1 MWGLFYSSGSERKKK
16 KKKSVNAAFP
26 PPLPSRSQEKK
37 IWGKKSRQS
46 MEQFRLIIAEN
57 QLGDRRALLSKT
69 RRILFI
75 RKISGGN
82 LKPQTHMYR
91 HKGCLNWV
99 YRHSAQALF
108 NKSLFFFLSRRG
120 QWLRVWLVYFNG
132 WWDRNKSDCSNL
144 VSMQRETFSEYLSH
158 LQRSFPKT
166 SQTRNAPAQI
176 IMQTHPEEESKTK
189 TKMETEVNSWK

>member
-1 MWGLFYSSGSERKKK
+1 
-16 KKKSVNAAFP
+16 
-26 PPLPSRSQEKK
+26 
-37 IWGKKSRQS
+37 

-108 NKSLFFFLSRRG
+108 NKSLFFFFVTERTVAESLASVF
-120 QWLRVWLVYFNG
+120 QWLMG
-132 WWDRNKSDCSNL
+132 
-144 VSMQRETFSEYLSH
+144 SE
-158 LQRSFPKT
+158 
-166 SQTRNAPAQI
+166 
-176 IMQTHPEEESKTK
+176 
-189 TKMETEVNSWK
+189 